1 MLKRLPESLG
11 PSKFVLKK
19 LAGALT
25 VLIISFGLTACGG
38 GGGVDDRE
46 TPATPVFP
54 AVVFMADKDNDGT
67 VELYAS
73 LDDSID
79 IIRLSNPLD
88 PGGNVVDFKVSP
100 DGLFV
105 AYVADQ
111 AKDELFVVP
120 VDKSA
125 SESAQKISGTPMA
138 GGGLK
143 KIAAAQYA
151 FAWAPDSSRIAYL
164 ADQNTAGVVELFSN
178 TPDGTDQT
186 TVRLSVLSGIDR
198 DVEDFAWS
206 PDFNNSRKIAYRADQ
221 ENNDVI
227 ELYTTLPAA
236 SASLKISTGLAPGSN
251 VTAFKWAPNAEMIA
265 FLADKINDEFKLYTT
280 SPNNNAN
287 ILVSGSLA
295 ATSDV
300 KTFKWSPN
308 SVRLAYVNQL
318 SASGFQ
324 LFTTQRDQQPSTL
337 ISGDLRDA
345 VESGYGWSADSS
357 QIAYIADEDTADQFE
372 LYTSD
377 PTTASAAVKVSG
389 ILVSGGDVTAFQWAP
404 SALLLAYVADQDTN
418 GIVELYTTNPP
429 PNVAV
434 IKVSKDPLAGLAVE
448 DDFSW
453 SPDSATIAYRADQ
466 DSLGTIEL
474 FTTNSDGSVNDKVS
488 GTLAGGG
495 NVIQF
500 KWDGLG
506 SAIGYLA
513 DQMTAGVTELF
524 ASLPDGSQNT
534 LLSGPLA
541 AGGDVSR
548 FKWVP
553 E

>member
-1 MLKRLPESLG
+1 MFKQIPESLG
-11 PSKFVLKK
+11 PGKFALEK

-25 VLIISFGLTACGG
+25 LLIIFFGLAACGG
-38 GGGVDDRE
+38 GGGDDDRE
-46 TPATPVFP
+46 TSATPVFP

-67 VELYAS
+67 VELYAA
-73 LDDSID
+73 LDDGIN

-111 AKDELFVVP
+111 DQDELFVVP

-143 KIAAAQYA
+143 KIAAGQYA

-164 ADQNTAGVVELFSN
+164 ADQNTDGVVELYSN
-178 TPDGTDQT
+178 TPDGTDRT
-186 TVRLSVLSGIDR
+186 TVLLSVLPGDDR

-206 PDFNNSRKIAYRADQ
+206 PDFSNSQKIAYLADGDL
-221 ENNDVI
+221 NDVI

-236 SASLKISTGLAPGSN
+236 SAPLKISSGLGPGSN
-251 VTAFKWAPNAEMIA
+251 VTAFKWAPNAELIA

-308 SVRLAYVNQL
+308 SLRLAYVNQF
-318 SASGFQ
+318 SAGVFQ
-324 LFTTQRDQQPSTL
+324 LFTTRRDQQPSTL
-337 ISGDLRDA
+337 ISGDLRDDD
-345 VESGYGWSADSS
+345 ERGYGWSADSS
-357 QIAYIADEDTADQFE
+357 QIAYLADEDTADQFE

-377 PTTASAAVKVSG
+377 PTTASAGVKVSG
-389 ILVSGGDVTAFQWAP
+389 VLVSGGDVTAFQWAP
-404 SALLLAYVADQDTN
+404 SALLLAYVADQDAN
-418 GIVELYTTNPP
+418 GIIELYTTNPDGTV
-429 PNVAV
+429 NDKA
-434 IKVSKDPLAGLAVE
+434 SGPLDGLAVE

-453 SPDSATIAYRADQ
+453 SPDSARIAYRADQ
-466 DSLGTIEL
+466 DSLGTVEL
-474 FTTNSDGSVNDKVS
+474 FTTNPDGSGNDKVS
-488 GTLAGGG
+488 GTLTGGG
-495 NVIQF
+495 NVTRF

-513 DQMTAGVTELF
+513 DQITAGVTELF

-548 FKWVP
+548 FEWVP